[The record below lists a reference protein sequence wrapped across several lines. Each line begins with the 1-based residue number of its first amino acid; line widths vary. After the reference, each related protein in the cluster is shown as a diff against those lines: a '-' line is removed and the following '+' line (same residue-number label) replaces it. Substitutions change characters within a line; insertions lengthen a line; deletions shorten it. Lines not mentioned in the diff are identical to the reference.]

1 MFGLGPVP
9 ELLHLGYGEFIYLVK
24 RVARILEEREKERNK
39 LTGFPLPPGFF
50 GK

>member
-1 MFGLGPVP
+1 VP

-39 LTGFPLPPGFF
+39 LHGFHGFPLPPGFF